1 MKSFTGLQCGNVLN
15 ILRENQEQAYNLFKG
30 RHLKMTVEMLE
41 TLVKFDYRGLED
53 GSNAQEMAQT
63 MEHAWYLLLQAAECK
78 YF

>member
-1 MKSFTGLQCGNVLN
+1 
-15 ILRENQEQAYNLFKG
+15 
-30 RHLKMTVEMLE
+30 MTVEMLE
-41 TLVKFDYRGLED
+41 TLVKFDYSGLED